1 MLRNIVRHALKQ
13 QVRRNALIQSKRIP
27 SIARQFQPLV
37 SVSAARH
44 FNTTC
49 VSWNQY
55 TITDLTTERYHRL
68 SDEILEHMCSKLEE
82 LVDETDLKGYDV
94 EFNQGVLTISVGEHG
109 TYVLNKQPPNHQIW
123 LSSPISGPQRYD
135 FDEKHHKWFYHRD
148 NHTLDE
154 VLNTELSKAFGQQI
168 DLLEGFEPEEK

>member
-1 MLRNIVRHALKQ
+1 MLRNIVRNALKQ
-13 QVRRNALIQSKRIP
+13 QLTRNVRLQSTRMP
-27 SIARQFQPLV
+27 TVARQCKPFMAVTTRQ
-37 SVSAARH
+37 
-44 FNTTC
+44 FNTTF
-49 VSWNQY
+49 VPWNQY
-55 TITDLTTERYHRL
+55 TITELTTDRYHRL
-68 SDEILEHMCSKLEE
+68 SDEVLEHMCTKLEE

-148 NHTLDE
+148 NHTIDE
-154 VLNTELSKAFGQQI
+154 VLNTELSKAFGKEI
-168 DLLEGFEPEEK
+168 DLLEGFVPEEQ